1 VADLAKALIMCGA
14 YQGCEKPERI
24 RAATIAQS
32 AIFHFG
38 GKHFGVFGERIGR
51 AAHGF
56 AGKHK
61 LNFVGKRF
69 PIGGLHGFGPFTQ
82 PFWQGRG
89 VSSAVDHFLAG
100 KKLTRGKRKGKFEKF
115 ICD

>member
-1 VADLAKALIMCGA
+1 VANLAETLIMRGA
-14 YQGCEKPERI
+14 HQGGEKPERI
-24 RAATIAQS
+24 RPTTITQR

-38 GKHFGVFGERIGR
+38 GKHFGVFGKRIGG

-61 LNFVGKRF
+61 LHFVREHL
-69 PIGGLHGFGPFTQ
+69 PIGGLHGFSPFAQ

-89 VSSAVDHFLAG
+89 VFNAVRPFRLEKVN
-100 KKLTRGKRKGKFEKF
+100 KK
-115 ICD
+115 

>member
-1 VADLAKALIMCGA
+1 MANLAKALIMRGSH
-14 YQGCEKPERI
+14 QRGEKPERI

-32 AIFHFG
+32 AIFHFS
-38 GKHFGVFGERIGR
+38 GKHFSVFSQGIGG

-56 AGKHK
+56 AGEHK
-61 LNFVGKRF
+61 LHFVRKHL

-89 VSSAVDHFLAG
+89 AMNAKTL
-100 KKLTRGKRKGKFEKF
+100 
-115 ICD
+115 I

>member
-1 VADLAKALIMCGA
+1 MADLAKALIMRGA
-14 YQGCEKPERI
+14 HQSGEKPERI

-38 GKHFGVFGERIGR
+38 GEHFSVFGEGISG

-61 LNFVGKRF
+61 LNFVRKQL

-82 PFWQGRG
+82 PFWHVQG
-89 VSSAVDHFLAG
+89 VINAIASL
-100 KKLTRGKRKGKFEKF
+100 
-115 ICD
+115 

>member
-1 VADLAKALIMCGA
+1 MADLAIALIMRGA
-14 YQGCEKPERI
+14 HQSGKKPERI

-38 GKHFGVFGERIGR
+38 SKHFGVFGQGIGG

-56 AGKHK
+56 TGKHK
-61 LNFVGKRF
+61 LNFVGKHL
-69 PIGGLHGFGPFTQ
+69 PIGGLHGFSPFAQ

-89 VSSAVDHFLAG
+89 VMNAVG
-100 KKLTRGKRKGKFEKF
+100 VM
-115 ICD
+115 